1 MPCCSQSARLHEFTC
16 SLLWYDC
23 DTQITHINLTIAL
36 ADSTH
41 AHTTSMHIIFTL
53 KKNIQVM
60 FSKCQRRCTWQLSP
74 DSEIVLMWPL
84 GWFLNTHLLVWLAFH
99 FFEDEKLDKVN
110 LWCAVGGYKWFAYRT
125 VKEHK
130 DFFFHLTM
138 NNDLIASLN
147 PIFSCA
153 PLYVLVSE
161 SQFCADN

>member
-1 MPCCSQSARLHEFTC
+1 MSEEMHLAVVAWLWDCFNVAFRLIFE
-16 SLLWYDC
+16 
-23 DTQITHINLTIAL
+23 
-36 ADSTH
+36 
-41 AHTTSMHIIFTL
+41 HTPTY
-53 KKNIQVM
+53 
-60 FSKCQRRCTWQLSP
+60 
-74 DSEIVLMWPL
+74 
-84 GWFLNTHLLVWLAFH
+84 WLAFH